1 MKRLL
6 VILVTLGM
14 IQQADAQIKIRAGL
28 EGGVN
33 STWLFNK
40 KVSDAGD
47 ELDYKATIGGQFGIG
62 AYAKFNK
69 LIGLSLSIMSGSIN
83 QKYTERLNVGGVF
96 ENSYVTETK
105 LKYIDIPLL
114 FRLTTDGKVGF
125 YFETGPQ
132 FSLLSSAKHEDPTFG
147 SADVKSNTNS
157 MNIAAILGFG
167 IDAKAG
173 PITITSGL
181 RMGYGITDAGKKP
194 SYTINYEKTHSAVLG
209 VHLGVAYTFGG
220 AE

>member
-1 MKRLL
+1 MKKLL
-6 VILVTLGM
+6 VILATLGM
-14 IQQADAQIKIRAGL
+14 IQQANAQIKVRAGL
-28 EGGVN
+28 EGGIN

-40 KVSDAGD
+40 TVSDAGD
-47 ELDYKATIGGQFGIG
+47 ELDYKSTIGGQFGIG

-69 LIGLSLSIMSGSIN
+69 LVGLSVSLMSGSIN
-83 QKYTERLNVGGVF
+83 QKYTERINAGGVF
-96 ENSYVTETK
+96 SNSFVTETK
-105 LKYIDIPLL
+105 LKYIDIPIL

-132 FSLLSSAKHEDPTFG
+132 FSLLSSAKHESTDI
-147 SADVKSNTNS
+147 KSNTNS

-194 SYTINYEKTHSAVLG
+194 SYSVNYEKTHSAVLG

-220 AE
+220 E